1 MSNGAKKV
9 LLVTESKAF
18 VERSTR
24 LVVLGSQPLLGVNV
38 IVSCTTDQAKFPAV
52 AGVTEKADCTE
63 LVSIGL
69 LNFRTTD
76 ATTDRFVAACA
87 GVWLMTTGS
96 SGSICDWPM

>member
-1 MSNGAKKV
+1 M

-24 LVVLGSQPLLGVNV
+24 LVVLGSQPPLGVNV
-38 IVSCTTDQAKFPAV
+38 MVSCTADQTNVPAV
-52 AGVTEKADCTE
+52 AGVTENADWTE

-76 ATTDRFVAACA
+76 AMTGRFVAACA

-96 SGSICDWPM
+96 SGSICD